1 MTHQDPN
8 PGKGMAAAT
17 NVRIITGLAAFSVV
31 SGVIFAAWSHVV
43 APLAF
48 LAGGHVGV
56 GLIYGMWYIGGTLP
70 AYVLRRRGAAFI
82 GETVAAI
89 VELLL
94 VSPYSILLYYYGP
107 AQGIMSELAFAL
119 GRYRR
124 WGWGTMA
131 LAGALPVI
139 ASYPFDCLVSPFYP
153 ACRDPGYPPELH
165 LAIVAS
171 MLISGIL
178 LGGLLVKAVVDR
190 VVEAGG
196 LRGWPVAQA
205 KEVQG

>member
-1 MTHQDPN
+1 MSSLT
-8 PGKGMAAAT
+8 T
-17 NVRIITGLAAFSVV
+17 VRFITGLAAFSVV

-43 APLAF
+43 APLSF
-48 LAGGHVGV
+48 LVGGHIGI

-70 AYVLRRRGAAFI
+70 AYILRIRGAAFI

-119 GRYRR
+119 GRYKR
-124 WGWGTMA
+124 WGWDSMA

-153 ACRDPGYPPELH
+153 ACRDPGYPLELH
-165 LAIVAS
+165 LTIIAS
-171 MLISGIL
+171 MLVSGVV
-178 LGGLLVKAVVDR
+178 LGGLLVKYVVDR

-196 LRGWPVAQA
+196 LRGWPVAKF
-205 KEVQG
+205 KEIQS